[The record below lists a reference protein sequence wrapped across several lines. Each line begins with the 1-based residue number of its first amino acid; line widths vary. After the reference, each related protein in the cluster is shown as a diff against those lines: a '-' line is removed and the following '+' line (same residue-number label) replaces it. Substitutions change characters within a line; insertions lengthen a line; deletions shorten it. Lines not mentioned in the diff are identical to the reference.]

1 MLCGTDMLLNKML
14 NVLSNGMGRW
24 GFGIVDPLLRIAFPS
39 VKIVH
44 EPSRPPDLAILSHF
58 LSEESEPF
66 NCPYI
71 SWSGESTRVPPA
83 THAPPLIELN
93 SFDAE
98 NSNSVYYPLLAADS
112 KSVRPE
118 SFATDK
124 KYCCAFA
131 FTNPV
136 KEREALFRQL
146 RAREPT
152 CYAFGSSCAT
162 PDKPF
167 ELSRDNRFQNKRA
180 FRNFGFMVAMENT
193 VKAGYITE
201 KIGMAF
207 ESGTVPIY
215 DSRNGIERF
224 FNTES
229 FFDVALYKSPK
240 DAAVTAVEVWKDK
253 QKLQRYLDAPIRVNG
268 NLAEYENLEEC
279 KETRTWMMP
288 FVHALREQFPD
299 L

>member
-1 MLCGTDMLLNKML
+1 MVSF
-14 NVLSNGMGRW
+14 NVLSSGMGQW
-24 GFGIVDPLLRIAFPS
+24 GYVVIDQLLERAFPT
-39 VKIVH
+39 IVITH
-44 EPSRPPDLAILSHF
+44 NKSENPDLVVLSHF
-58 LSEESEPF
+58 LGEEDLQF
-66 NCPYI
+66 DCPYVTY
-71 SWSGESTRVPPA
+71 SAEPYHVKPA
-83 THAPPLIELN
+83 IHDTPLCEVN
-93 SFDAE
+93 TFDCDD
-98 NSNSVYYPLLAADS
+98 SNCVYFPLLAADS

-146 RAREPT
+146 RTLEPT

-167 ELSRDNRFQNKRA
+167 ELSRDNRFQNARA
-180 FRNFGFMVAMENT
+180 FRNFGFVVAMENT

-215 DSRNGIERF
+215 DSRNGVERF

-229 FFDVALYKSPK
+229 FFDVALYNSPV
-240 DAAVTAVEVWKDK
+240 DAAVAAVEVWKDK

-279 KETRTWMMP
+279 KEARTWMMP
-288 FVHALREQFPD
+288 FVRALREQFPD